1 MNINSACI
9 LEDRGIL
16 FIDGVDAK
24 DFLQNIIT
32 NDINK
37 VSDHNSCFASLL
49 NPQGK
54 FLFEFLVIQHKKGYF
69 IDCEKNQINELFK
82 QLSLYKLRSSVQI
95 LNLSNEFVV
104 AALSYEK
111 FKSMEGSKDQ
121 LGFTLKYREDP
132 ILLDPRNKKL
142 GARLVINLEKLYLSL
157 KKLNLKSTK
166 HKEYYNLSFE
176 LGIAQQNTDKLK
188 NKIFGIECNFD
199 ELNAIDF
206 KKGCYIGQENTSR
219 IKLKNKLTKRLLPIK
234 VIEGDISAGQSIFIE
249 KTEIGK
255 VLIDKN
261 YPFAIIKHT
270 SEKFNFDLIFKI
282 NNATIRI
289 IKPKWLN
296 LNWQNPKKSKQG
308 YFYLIISN
316 KSKH

>member
-111 FKSMEGSKDQ
+111 FKSIEGSKDQ

-157 KKLNLKSTK
+157 KKLDLKSTK
-166 HKEYYNLSFE
+166 HEEYYNLSFE

-261 YPFAIIKHT
+261 YPFAVIKHT
-270 SEKFNFDLIFKI
+270 SEKFNFDLVFKI

-296 LNWQNPKKSKQG
+296 LN
-308 YFYLIISN
+308 
-316 KSKH
+316 